1 MTGSRWAFAIV
12 GATFRQLSERQM
24 SRGRKPP
31 TQRQLRVGEAIRHA
45 LGEAFVSRRLDE
57 PDLDTSMVTITEVT
71 VSPDLRHATVYVR
84 PLLDAQR
91 AGLEETL
98 NAHARRIRGLIS
110 PALRSMKYMP
120 RLRFRLDTLQDRA
133 ARIDA
138 LLRDPRVRRDVET
151 ARRREHGNDDKED
164 T

>member
-1 MTGSRWAFAIV
+1 
-12 GATFRQLSERQM
+12 M

-45 LGEAFVSRRLDE
+45 LGEVFVARRLDE
-57 PDLDTSMVTITEVT
+57 PDLDTSTVTITEVT

-84 PLLDAQR
+84 PLLETQK

-120 RLRFRLDTLQDRA
+120 RLHFRLDTLQDKA

-138 LLRDPRVRRDVET
+138 LLKDPRVQRDIEA
-151 ARRREHGNDDKED
+151 ARRREQGEEGED
-164 T
+164 EM

>member
-1 MTGSRWAFAIV
+1 
-12 GATFRQLSERQM
+12 M

-45 LGEAFVSRRLDE
+45 LGEVFVARRLDE
-57 PDLDTSMVTITEVT
+57 PDLDTSTVTITEVT

-84 PLLDAQR
+84 PLLETQK
-91 AGLEETL
+91 AGLEKAL

-120 RLRFRLDTLQDRA
+120 RLHFRLDTLQDKA

-138 LLRDPRVRRDVET
+138 LLKDPRVQRDIEA
-151 ARRREHGNDDKED
+151 ARRREQGEEGED
-164 T
+164 GM

>member
-1 MTGSRWAFAIV
+1 
-12 GATFRQLSERQM
+12 M

-45 LGEAFVSRRLDE
+45 LGEVFVARRLDE

-84 PLLDAQR
+84 PLLETQK
-91 AGLEETL
+91 AGLEEAL

-120 RLRFRLDTLQDRA
+120 RLQFRLDTLQDKA

-138 LLRDPRVRRDVET
+138 LLKDPRVQRDIEA
-151 ARRREHGNDDKED
+151 ARRREQGEEGENEM
-164 T
+164 

>member
-1 MTGSRWAFAIV
+1 
-12 GATFRQLSERQM
+12 M

-45 LGEAFVSRRLDE
+45 LGEVFVARRLDE
-57 PDLDTSMVTITEVT
+57 PDLDTSTVTITEVT

-84 PLLDAQR
+84 PLLETQK
-91 AGLEETL
+91 AGLEEAL

-120 RLRFRLDTLQDRA
+120 RLHFRLDTLQDKA

-138 LLRDPRVRRDVET
+138 LLKDPRVQRDIEA
-151 ARRREHGNDDKED
+151 ARRREQGEEGED
-164 T
+164 EM

>member
-1 MTGSRWAFAIV
+1 
-12 GATFRQLSERQM
+12 M

-45 LGEAFVSRRLDE
+45 LGEAFVARRLDE
-57 PDLDTSMVTITEVT
+57 PDLDTSTVTITEVT

-84 PLLDAQR
+84 PLLEAQK

-98 NAHARRIRGLIS
+98 NAHARRIRGLIA

-120 RLRFRLDTLQDRA
+120 KLRFRLDTLQDKA
-133 ARIDA
+133 ARIDE
-138 LLRDPRVRRDVET
+138 LLRDPRVQRDIEA
-151 ARRREHGNDDKED
+151 ARRRDEEGED
-164 T
+164 PENF

>member
-1 MTGSRWAFAIV
+1 
-12 GATFRQLSERQM
+12 M

-45 LGEAFVSRRLDE
+45 LGEVFVARRLDE
-57 PDLDTSMVTITEVT
+57 PDLDTSTVTITEVT

-84 PLLDAQR
+84 PLLETQK
-91 AGLEETL
+91 AGLEEAL

-120 RLRFRLDTLQDRA
+120 RLHFRLDTLQDKA

-138 LLRDPRVRRDVET
+138 LLKDPRVQRDIEA
-151 ARRREHGNDDKED
+151 ARRREQGEEGENEM
-164 T
+164 